1 MAIISGYTSLLTAVG
16 DYLARDQLTSYLPN
30 FVQNMEEKFYR
41 DASNWARWMETDF
54 SATVSSNVA
63 ALPSNYLDASSLYVS
78 GYIAQPLKRISLDQL
93 YARYPR
99 SGDVGVPMYFS
110 RSGSNLVFGPLATNG
125 LVISGTYFAKP
136 TALRVYAADAA
147 AHWLIV
153 NAPDILL
160 YGSLLEAMPFLIDD
174 SRVMLWKSM
183 YDDAIRAYREMFTE
197 EQYHQPVTV
206 AM

>member
-1 MAIISGYTSLLTAVG
+1 MAIISGYTSLLTAIG

-30 FVQNMEEKFYR
+30 FVQNLEERFYR
-41 DASNWARWMETDF
+41 DSENWARWMETDF
-54 SATVSSNVA
+54 SVTVSSNVA

-78 GYIAQPLKRISLDQL
+78 GYISQPLKRLSLDQL

-99 SGDVGVPMYFS
+99 AGDVSTPMYFS
-110 RSGSNLVFGPLATNG
+110 RSGSNLVFGPLATDG
-125 LVISGTYFAKP
+125 LVIAGTYYAKP
-136 TALRVYAADAA
+136 TALRVYASDAA
-147 AHWLIV
+147 AHWLVV

-174 SRVMLWKSM
+174 PRIPVWQSF
-183 YDDAIRAYREMFTE
+183 YADAIRAYRSQHTE
-197 EQYHQPVTV
+197 ENYHQPFTV